1 MNSPRNKATVASSDD
16 TPEEIE
22 GGSIK
27 ALRRSNKNQG
37 DHMNTRIKQAV
48 LGAAIFVAATL
59 GAVTSSEAAVYS
71 GRWDPAFGGIF
82 GDLGWKGSAHFDVP
96 AACLGLTGS
105 FDNISSP
112 CGGGA
117 MQVLD
122 AKLQF
127 YNKTTD
133 PSGLTPLQTLNLVP
147 TAFVNG
153 MSFVT
158 TEGVTELT
166 EVFTGFFDPVKGSI
180 PEARFGGNDYYFH
193 LILNGDEASLVY
205 TLNKFASPGC
215 ALSSPP
221 FSPKCGISQ
230 TPAHIV
236 FAPAVPEPSTY
247 ALFGVGLAALWSL
260 RRHLKSPRGDR
271 LALVA

>member
-1 MNSPRNKATVASSDD
+1 MK
-16 TPEEIE
+16 
-22 GGSIK
+22 
-27 ALRRSNKNQG
+27 
-37 DHMNTRIKQAV
+37 TRIKQAV
-48 LGAAIFVAATL
+48 LGATIFVAATL

-82 GDLGWKGSAHFDVP
+82 PDLGWKGSAHFNVP

-105 FDNISSP
+105 FSNLTSP

-122 AKLQF
+122 AKLEF

-133 PSGLTPLQTLNLVP
+133 SLGLTTLQTLNLVP
-147 TAFVNG
+147 TVFVNG

-158 TEGVTELT
+158 TGSVTDLT
-166 EVFTGFFDPVKGSI
+166 EVFTGFFEPVKGSI
-180 PEARFGGNDYYFH
+180 SEAKFGGNDYFFH

-205 TLNKFASPGC
+205 TLTEFASPGC
-215 ALSSPP
+215 ALFSSPL
-221 FSPKCGISQ
+221 SPKCGISQ

-260 RRHLKSPRGDR
+260 RRHLKSPRGGR